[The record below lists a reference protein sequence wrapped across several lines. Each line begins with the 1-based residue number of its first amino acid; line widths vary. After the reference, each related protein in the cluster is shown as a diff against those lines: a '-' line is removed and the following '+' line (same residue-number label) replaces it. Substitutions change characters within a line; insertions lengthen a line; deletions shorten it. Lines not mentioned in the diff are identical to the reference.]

1 MASKLPTS
9 LQARSA
15 VTRANL
21 LLQFFGG
28 DLVRREDLLKPD
40 LISEVILL
48 VAGVLVF
55 VILLL
60 VLVVTLTQ
68 PSALV

>member
-1 MASKLPTS
+1 M
-9 LQARSA
+9 
-15 VTRANL
+15 TRANL
-21 LLQFFGG
+21 LLLFFGG

-40 LISEVILL
+40 LISEVILM